1 MLTVA
6 VLAAFAGALAGN
18 RYLKKMTLDRVQR
31 LVAVM
36 LLLVAI
42 GLIAGVL

>member
-1 MLTVA
+1 
-6 VLAAFAGALAGN
+6 
-18 RYLKKMTLDRVQR
+18 MTLDRVQR